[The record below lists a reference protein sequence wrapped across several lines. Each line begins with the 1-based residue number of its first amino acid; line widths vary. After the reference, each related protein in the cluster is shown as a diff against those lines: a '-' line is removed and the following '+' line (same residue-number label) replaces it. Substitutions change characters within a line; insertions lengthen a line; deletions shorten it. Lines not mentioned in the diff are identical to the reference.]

1 MEAGVGILKALLR
14 LFSYF
19 FEGLLALVLLVI
31 SLLSIVTGA
40 ELNLGFLPWKGMA
53 LSHWLL
59 ALALVGLITL
69 LMALAGKLRW
79 LFLLWCLAVFV
90 LLVRGLLLSSQRF
103 APPVTF
109 KTAAYLLAAS
119 FLGMIGSWP
128 WARRRE
134 PVRRPM
140 KW

>member
-1 MEAGVGILKALLR
+1 MGIIKALLR

-59 ALALVGLITL
+59 GLALVGLITL

-79 LFLLWCLAVFV
+79 LFFLWCLAVFV

-109 KTAAYLLAAS
+109 KTATYLIAAS

>member
-14 LFSYF
+14 LFTYF

-31 SLLSIVTGA
+31 SLLSIVTGS
-40 ELNLGFLPWKGMA
+40 ELNLGFLPWTGMA

-59 ALALVGLITL
+59 ALALIGLITL
-69 LMALAGKLRW
+69 LMALGGKLRW
-79 LFLLWCLAVFV
+79 LFFLWCLAVFV
-90 LLVRGLLLSSQRF
+90 LLVRGFLLSSQRF

-109 KTAAYLLAAS
+109 KTAAYLIAAS
-119 FLGMIGSWP
+119 LLGMIGSWP